1 MIKAGQQRCRERA
14 HVTPAANAARL
25 PGNGPRRASRAA
37 ALSARRAAVTLGL
50 AGLLLGGATVA
61 SAPPAPAAFAAGH
74 GTGWRIV
81 PSPNGGRINN
91 TLVQASAGPGTRAWA
106 VGYDGAV
113 GNLRTLIQRWSG
125 TRWAVVASPSPSKL
139 DNVLSGVA
147 TLSATSAW
155 AVGYTSVSVPP
166 RSYHRALIEHWN
178 GRAWQVVPSPQ
189 AGTSDSDLWG
199 VTALSATNAW
209 AVGQPEHRRL
219 PVPAPGGALDRE
231 HLAAGARAQPAT

>member
-81 PSPNGGRINN
+81 PSPNRGRVNN
-91 TLVQASAGPGTRAWA
+91 TLLRASAR
-106 VGYDGAV
+106 
-113 GNLRTLIQRWSG
+113 
-125 TRWAVVASPSPSKL
+125 
-139 DNVLSGVA
+139 
-147 TLSATSAW
+147 
-155 AVGYTSVSVPP
+155 
-166 RSYHRALIEHWN
+166 
-178 GRAWQVVPSPQ
+178 
-189 AGTSDSDLWG
+189 AGT
-199 VTALSATNAW
+199 AA
-209 AVGQPEHRRL
+209 R
-219 PVPAPGGALDRE
+219 GGR
-231 HLAAGARAQPAT
+231 